1 MTIKFKITEGERD
14 VEELVRH
21 IRQELARR
29 GRLLLAIDGRCG
41 CGKSTLAAR
50 LAADFGGSIFHMD
63 DFYLPFE
70 KRAENWRELPA
81 GNMDLARF
89 RDEVLELLHRGE
101 AVSYRAY
108 DCRNDRFLPTRV
120 LAPTP
125 LAIVEGSYSEHPLL
139 REYYDLRVFLTA
151 PAAVQRARLLARE
164 GERFPAF
171 KALWIPMEERYF
183 AAFAIEERAVR
194 VLVSE

>member
-1 MTIKFKITEGERD
+1 MEK
-14 VEELVRH
+14 LYAAVR
-21 IRQELARR
+21 QGLSEK

-41 CGKSTLAAR
+41 CGKSSLAAR
-50 LAADFGGSIFHMD
+50 LAADFGGSVFHMD

-70 KRAENWRELPA
+70 KRAKNWRELPA
-81 GNMDLARF
+81 GNMDLERF
-89 RDEVLELLHRGE
+89 REEVLVPLRRGE
-101 AVSYRAY
+101 TVSYRAY

-164 GERFPAF
+164 GERLPAF

-183 AAFAIEERAVR
+183 AAFSIEERADR